1 MQANDEVFF
10 QKDGLKF
17 FRSGDLGRIVENK
30 VRTCLH
36 IVRTHHMNKIRDKM
50 KY

>member
-10 QKDGLKF
+10 QKDGKKF

-30 VRTCLH
+30 VRTCAFTYAL
-36 IVRTHHMNKIRDKM
+36 VTCK
-50 KY
+50 